1 MNLIRTSI
9 ERPTAVVA
17 AVLMVVIFGLLALQR
32 IPIQLTPDV
41 RKPVITI
48 TTYWGG
54 GSPVEVEREII
65 NRQEEVLKGVEGVSR
80 VESQSQDGRGVLT
93 LEFEINNDMN
103 KALLMVSNRLNQI
116 SGYPEEAN
124 EPLLSTSG
132 LEDNPI
138 AWFIIERLPGNTR
151 ALESYGDFIEDVLL
165 DRVERV
171 NGVAGTNV
179 YGGSEGEMRITVD
192 PDKLARYRLTVPD
205 VVSALRA
212 ANASLSAG
220 DIEEGKRRYIVRT
233 EGELTSVKEIRSVVL
248 KSTTP
253 DQNGGIGRVTVND
266 VADVRFTYK
275 EPRAKLR
282 FLGNDALAFNAVRS
296 TGACV
301 IETMEGIYE
310 AIDDLNTSAVPNAG
324 LTLEQVYDETIY
336 INSAI
341 SLVQQNIYVGGTFAV
356 LVLIAFLRSFRA
368 TLIISMAIPVSVIA
382 SFVAMAAMG
391 RSINVFSL
399 AGIAFAVGM
408 VVDAAIV
415 VLENIYRHREN
426 GLSARKSALLGAE
439 QVWSAVLVSAL
450 TTVLV
455 FVPILIMQLE
465 AGQLF
470 RDIAVAISVAVLMSL
485 LVSVTMIPA
494 LSNYL
499 LRTTHPASS
508 RIRIPVLDSIAGGFA
523 KFFLGYTKRIIRNRF
538 ASAIVVISLV
548 VTTTTSSY
556 FFLPKLEYLPEGNRN
571 LIFGVMLPPPGYNLE
586 TMTNMAIKIEDKVRH
601 LWSSL
606 TGPNTE
612 PGQPNPCG

>member
-17 AVLMVVIFGLLALQR
+17 AVLMVVIFGLLSLQR

-80 VESQSQDGRGVLT
+80 VESQSQDGRGILT

-192 PDKLARYRLTVPD
+192 PDKLARYRLTVPA

-248 KSTTP
+248 KSTAP

-296 TGACV
+296 TGANV

-391 RSINVFSL
+391 RSINVISL

-426 GLSARKSALLGAE
+426 GLSARKSALQGAE

-455 FVPILIMQLE
+455 FIPILI
-465 AGQLF
+465 
-470 RDIAVAISVAVLMSL
+470 
-485 LVSVTMIPA
+485 IP
-494 LSNYL
+494 
-499 LRTTHPASS
+499 
-508 RIRIPVLDSIAGGFA
+508 LD
-523 KFFLGYTKRIIRNRF
+523 L
-538 ASAIVVISLV
+538 
-548 VTTTTSSY
+548 
-556 FFLPKLEYLPEGNRN
+556 
-571 LIFGVMLPPPGYNLE
+571 
-586 TMTNMAIKIEDKVRH
+586 
-601 LWSSL
+601 
-606 TGPNTE
+606 
-612 PGQPNPCG
+612 